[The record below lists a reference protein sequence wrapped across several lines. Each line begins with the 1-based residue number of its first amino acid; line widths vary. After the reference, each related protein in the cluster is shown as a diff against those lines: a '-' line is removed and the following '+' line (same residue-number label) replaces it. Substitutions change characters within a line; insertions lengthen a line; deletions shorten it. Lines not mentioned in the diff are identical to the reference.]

1 MVILYSELIG
11 TILIES
17 RPIKFVGLLKDEFL
31 LRKETSLDF
40 INCIIVSDQ
49 DLVGK
54 GVGFVFSIF

>member
-1 MVILYSELIG
+1 M
-11 TILIES
+11 
-17 RPIKFVGLLKDEFL
+17 GLLKDEFL